1 VNICILGATG
11 RVGSLILS
19 KALNDGHEVQ
29 ALVRNSGIIPFQH
42 PKLKW
47 VIGNALDKEHINEVL
62 RDVELVISALNTDGN
77 STLSRSIPII
87 IDTMKISGI
96 SRIVTIG
103 TAGILQSRLQ
113 PELYR
118 FQSTESR
125 NRSTKAAE
133 DHLLAYHQ
141 LKESDLDWTIVC
153 PTYLPD
159 GNQTGSYRTEKDFL
173 PNKGLSISTADTAE
187 FAYNQLFSTKFLKC
201 RVGISY

>member
-1 VNICILGATG
+1 MNLCILGSTG
-11 RVGSLILS
+11 RVGSFILS
-19 KALNDGHEVQ
+19 KALKDGHEVT
-29 ALVRNSGIIPFQH
+29 ALVRHSGIIPYQH

-47 VIGNALDKEHINEVL
+47 VIGNALDNENINEVM

-77 STLSRSIPII
+77 STLSRSMPLII
-87 IDTMKISGI
+87 NTMISKGL

-103 TAGILQSRLQ
+103 TAGILQSRQQ

-141 LKESDLDWTIVC
+141 LKESDLNWTIVC

-159 GNQTGSYRTEKDFL
+159 GRQTGNYRIEKDFL
-173 PNKGLSISTADTAE
+173 PNEGLSISTADTAE
-187 FAYNQLFSTKFLKC
+187 FAYKQLFSEEFQKS
-201 RVGISY
+201 RVGITY